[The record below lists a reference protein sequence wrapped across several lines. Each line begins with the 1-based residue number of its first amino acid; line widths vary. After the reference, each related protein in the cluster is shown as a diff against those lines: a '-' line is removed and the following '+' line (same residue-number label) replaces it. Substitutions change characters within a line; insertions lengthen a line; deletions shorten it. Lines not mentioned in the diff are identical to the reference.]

1 MRLLIVDDHEV
12 VRRGIRSLLAD
23 HNRWEVCGEAVDGQD
38 AVDKARELKPDLI
51 IMDVSM
57 PRLNGLEATPII
69 RSVLPD
75 CEVLI
80 LSQHESPQMI
90 QQALKAGA
98 RGYVVKSSVAR
109 DLLVALETVIRHEPF
124 FDQTIRGMIQRSS
137 AVDEQKNFR
146 HANDTPV
153 NTNSYE
159 AGCRASAEKVNI
171 LMVDDEPGKLLTYEA
186 ILTQMGENL
195 IKAHSAPEALEHLL
209 KTDIAIVLMDV
220 KMPELDGFE
229 LAKMIREHPRY
240 QDVAIIFISGALIT
254 DLDRLK
260 GYERGAV
267 DYISIPVIPELL
279 RAKVKVFAELYRKT
293 RQLEMLTA
301 EIVVL
306 QDEERRRLARE
317 LHDGIGQML
326 AALLMNVSI
335 VQSQSQKLDAKGARA
350 VSENAQLLQQVST
363 EIRTMSHLLHP
374 PLLEDAGLASAL
386 RWYTDEFS
394 ERSKIKVD
402 LEIPSDFERL
412 PNNTEVAIFRIVQEC
427 LTNIHRH
434 SGSKSAAIRMTR
446 DNGSLV
452 VQVMDHGKGIAK
464 EKLPSLASGR
474 TGVGIGGMRERL
486 KQMGGTLEIR
496 SSEDGTVVTAV
507 LNANGRGTAVEP
519 QTRVPT
525 FAQAATEIGFRA
537 LKTPQ

>member
-23 HNRWEVCGEAVDGQD
+23 HGRWEVCGEAVDGQD

-75 CEVLI
+75 CEILI

-109 DLLVALETVIRHEPF
+109 DLLVALDTVIHHEPF
-124 FDQTIRGMIQRSS
+124 FDQTIRGMIQQSTT
-137 AVDEQKNFR
+137 VNEPKTLYGT
-146 HANDTPV
+146 DTPARP
-153 NTNSYE
+153 NSFDQ
-159 AGCRASAEKVNI
+159 GVRTSAEKVNI

-186 ILTQMGENL
+186 ILTELGENL
-195 IKAHSAPEALEHLL
+195 IKAHSAAEALEHLL

-220 KMPELDGFE
+220 RMPELDGFE

-240 QDVAIIFISGALIT
+240 QNIAIIFISGVLIT

-267 DYISIPVIPELL
+267 DYISVPVIPELL
-279 RAKVKVFAELYRKT
+279 RAKVKVFAELYRKS

-317 LHDGIGQML
+317 LHDGIGQMI

-335 VQSQSQKLDAKGARA
+335 VQSQSQKLDTRGARA
-350 VSENAQLLQQVST
+350 VAENAQLLQQVST
-363 EIRTMSHLLHP
+363 EIRTLSHLLHP
-374 PLLEDAGLASAL
+374 PLLEDAGLAAAL
-386 RWYTDEFS
+386 RWYAEEFS

-402 LEIPSDFERL
+402 LEIPSDLERL
-412 PNNTEVAIFRIVQEC
+412 PKNTELAIFRIVQEC

-434 SGSKSAAIRMTR
+434 SGSTTAAIRMAR
-446 DNGSLV
+446 DNGSLL
-452 VQVMDHGKGIAK
+452 VQVLDHGKGIAK
-464 EKLPSLASGR
+464 EKLPSLALGR

-486 KQMGGTLEIR
+486 KQMGGTLDVR
-496 SSEDGTVVTAV
+496 SSEDGTVVTAT
-507 LNANGRGTAVEP
+507 LNVNGRGKALEP
-519 QTRVPT
+519 QAVPMPAHAT
-525 FAQAATEIGFRA
+525 TEIGFRT
-537 LKTPQ
+537 LKSAQ

>member
-1 MRLLIVDDHEV
+1 MARQGNA
-12 VRRGIRSLLAD
+12 RRYI
-23 HNRWEVCGEAVDGQD
+23 
-38 AVDKARELKPDLI
+38 
-51 IMDVSM
+51 
-57 PRLNGLEATPII
+57 
-69 RSVLPD
+69 
-75 CEVLI
+75 I
-80 LSQHESPQMI
+80 LSQHESSQMI

-124 FDQTIRGMIQRSS
+124 FDQAVRGMIQRSS
-137 AVDEQKNFR
+137 AVGEQKTSR
-146 HANDTPV
+146 PGNDAPTS
-153 NTNSYE
+153 TNSYD
-159 AGCRASAEKVNI
+159 AGCRESADKVNI

-186 ILTQMGENL
+186 ILTQLGENL

-209 KTDIAIVLMDV
+209 KTDIAVVLMDV

-229 LAKMIREHPRY
+229 LAKVIREHPRY
-240 QDVAIIFISGALIT
+240 QNIAIIFISGVLIT

-267 DYISIPVIPELL
+267 DYISVPVIPELL
-279 RAKVKVFAELYRKT
+279 RAKVKVFAELYRKS

-301 EIVVL
+301 EMVVL

-335 VQSQSQKLDAKGARA
+335 VQSQSHKLDERGARA

-427 LTNIHRH
+427 LTNVHRH

-452 VQVMDHGKGIAK
+452 VQVMDRGKGISK

-486 KQMGGTLEIR
+486 KQMGGTLDVR
-496 SSEDGTVVTAV
+496 STEDGTVVTAV
-507 LNANGRGTAVEP
+507 LNVNGRNPALQPHKAVAS
-519 QTRVPT
+519 T
-525 FAQAATEIGFRA
+525 I
-537 LKTPQ
+537 

>member
-124 FDQTIRGMIQRSS
+124 FDQTIQGMIQRSS
-137 AVDEQKNFR
+137 AVDEQKTFR

-159 AGCRASAEKVNI
+159 AGFRASAEKVNI

-240 QDVAIIFISGALIT
+240 QDIAIIFISGALIT

-267 DYISIPVIPELL
+267 DYISVPVIPELL
-279 RAKVKVFAELYRKT
+279 RAKVKVFAELYRKS
-293 RQLEMLTA
+293 RQLEMLTS

-326 AALLMNVSI
+326 AATLMNVSI
-335 VQSQSQKLDAKGARA
+335 VQSQSHKLDARGARA
-350 VSENAQLLQQVST
+350 VSENVQLLQQVST

-386 RWYTDEFS
+386 RWYAEEFS
-394 ERSKIKVD
+394 ERSKIRVD
-402 LEIPSDFERL
+402 LEIPSVLERL

-452 VQVMDHGKGIAK
+452 VQVTDHGKGIAK

-486 KQMGGTLEIR
+486 KQMGGTLNIR
-496 SSEDGTVVTAV
+496 SGEDGTVVTAI
-507 LNANGRGTAVEP
+507 LNANGRGTALEP

-525 FAQAATEIGFRA
+525 FAQATTEIGFGA

>member
-69 RSVLPD
+69 RSALPD
-75 CEVLI
+75 CEILI
-80 LSQHESPQMI
+80 LSQHESPQMV

-137 AVDEQKNFR
+137 AVDEQR
-146 HANDTPV
+146 ISREGTDTHAS
-153 NTNSYE
+153 TNPYE
-159 AGCRASAEKVNI
+159 AECRASDEKVNI

-186 ILTQMGENL
+186 ILAQLGENL

-240 QDVAIIFISGALIT
+240 QDIAIIFISGALVT
-254 DLDRLK
+254 DLDLLK

-267 DYISIPVIPELL
+267 DYISVPVIPELL
-279 RAKVKVFAELYRKT
+279 RAKVKVFAELYRKS

-326 AALLMNVSI
+326 AATLMNVSI
-335 VQSQSQKLDAKGARA
+335 VQSQSHKLDARGARA

-402 LEIPSDFERL
+402 LEIPSDLERL

-427 LTNIHRH
+427 LANIHRH

-452 VQVMDHGKGIAK
+452 VQVTDHDKGIAP

-486 KQMGGTLEIR
+486 KQMGGTLDIR
-496 SSEDGTVVTAV
+496 SSEDGTVVTAI
-507 LNANGRGTAVEP
+507 LNANGRGTALES

-525 FAQAATEIGFRA
+525 FAQATSEIDFRA
-537 LKTPQ
+537 LKTTQ